1 LGKKT
6 FCLIVFILVL
16 LNNAYAIPFRVTVTN
31 VSKGEKLPNYP
42 VIIKIVNPKTDGTF
56 DTVKSL
62 SFETDSTGFFEGTV
76 DESTGKAIVGELN
89 YRGITYSSPLIRI
102 EKGEKKYSLDLSV
115 FEITDSMENVAISQ
129 RMIMASPLDDKTI
142 QVFEKLI
149 VENQGNFSYVGRFN
163 DELDTHQVLYVPVPQ
178 WYRLTQVQGI
188 DARKILTYNR
198 GIITQ
203 EGIIPGQREIFLGYT
218 VQSDT
223 GFFDLTLFSAKD
235 SPQIKD
241 FSFLFQKSGDW
252 SIKIPRFTSA
262 GDSEFFGKVY
272 NTWKGKAGSKVPIK
286 VYGPAYKGL
295 FGMWTVALVLASVVG
310 ITGLYSGKNVIRI
323 WHLRKENKRLE
334 MILSRLKDEAD
345 QRDLKGYYL
354 PFKQTLEKRLN
365 EIKQRLSG

>member
-1 LGKKT
+1 
-6 FCLIVFILVL
+6 

-42 VIIKIVNPKTDGTF
+42 VNIKIVNPKTDGTF
-56 DTVKSL
+56 DTMKTL

-76 DESTGKAIVGELN
+76 DGSSGKGIIGELN
-89 YRGITYSSPLIRI
+89 YRGITYSSPFIRI
-102 EKGEKKYSLDLSV
+102 EKGEKKYLIDLSV
-115 FEITDSMENVAISQ
+115 FEITDKMENVTISQ
-129 RMIMASPLDDKTI
+129 GMIMASPLDDKTI
-142 QVFEKLI
+142 QVFEKLTI
-149 VENQGNFSYVGRFN
+149 ENKGNFSYVGRFN
-163 DELDTHQVLYVPVPQ
+163 EELDTHQVLYIPVPQ

-188 DARKILTYNR
+188 DARKILTFNR
-198 GIITQ
+198 GIITL

-223 GFFDLTLFSAKD
+223 GSFDLTLLSQKD
-235 SPQIKD
+235 SPHLQEL
-241 FSFLFQKSGDW
+241 SFLFQKNDDW
-252 SIKIPRFTSA
+252 SVKIPRFTSA

-272 NTWKGKAGSKVPIK
+272 NTWKGKAGSKVTIK

-295 FGMWTVALVLASVVG
+295 FGLWTLASVLAVVVA
-310 ITGLYSGKNVIRI
+310 ITGLYFGKNMIRR
-323 WHLRKENKRLE
+323 WNLGNDDKRLE

-345 QRDLKGYYL
+345 QRDLRGYYL